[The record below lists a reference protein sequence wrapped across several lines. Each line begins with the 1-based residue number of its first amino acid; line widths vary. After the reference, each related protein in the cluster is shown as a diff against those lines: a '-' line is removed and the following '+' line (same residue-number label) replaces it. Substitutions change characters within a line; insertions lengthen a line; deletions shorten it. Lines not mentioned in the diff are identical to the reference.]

1 MYPHTLYMTTKSPFE
16 IRADLVKLA
25 QDHLES
31 SYQAN
36 LDFAQETFATMVK
49 NGTETMGNMSKYMP
63 KYFDTD
69 AVLAKAKEFYSFV
82 STK

>member
-1 MYPHTLYMTTKSPFE
+1 MTTKSPFE

-31 SYQAN
+31 TYQAN
-36 LDFAQETFATMVK
+36 LSFAQETFATMVK

-63 KYFDTD
+63 AYFDSD

-82 STK
+82 SFGK